1 MTPPATPLSRHA
13 LGLDRPPVRI
23 VHLGLGNFHR
33 AHQAWYTE
41 HAADRADWGIAG
53 FAVRGASLA
62 HRLAGQDGLYSL
74 TERGP
79 ETDSVSIIG
88 SLVEAHAGD
97 DPRFGELLADPA
109 TAVVTL
115 TITEAGYR
123 FDATPPLALTR
134 LVAGLEARRLARG
147 GPLAIVSCDNLPAN
161 GAATRRAVMGL
172 ATALDRSLD
181 GWIDENVTF
190 VSTSVDR
197 ITPHLPDAE
206 LAALRTASGWEDATP
221 VVAEPFSDWVLQG
234 DFPAGRPH
242 WESAGARFVDDV
254 EPFERRKLWLL
265 NGAHTILAASGP
277 RRGHQTVAAAFADPH
292 CRELVDGF
300 WREAE
305 RHLDV
310 PALDIPN
317 YLAQLR
323 DRFANP
329 RIAHR
334 LSDIADQAPAK
345 VRVRLLPVLEAERAA
360 GRPGAGTLRALA
372 DAPELLSILT
382 FSAPEGTP

>member
-1 MTPPATPLSRHA
+1 
-13 LGLDRPPVRI
+13 VRI
-23 VHLGLGNFHR
+23 VHLGLGNFQR

-53 FAVRGASLA
+53 FAVRGAGLA
-62 HRLAGQDGLYSL
+62 ERLAAQDGLYSL
-74 TERGP
+74 IERGP
-79 ETDSVSIIG
+79 DTDSVSVVG

-97 DPRFGELLADPA
+97 DPRLAELLAAPT

-123 FDATPPLALTR
+123 LDDTPPVALTR
-134 LVAGLEARRLARG
+134 LVAGLEARRRAHG
-147 GPLAIVSCDNLPAN
+147 GSLAIVCCDNLPAN
-161 GAATRRAVMGL
+161 GAATRRAVLGI

-181 GWIDENVTF
+181 GWIDENVSF

-206 LAALRTASGWEDATP
+206 LAVLRTASGWDDAAP
-221 VVAEPFSDWVLQG
+221 VVTEPFSDWVLHG
-234 DFPAGRPH
+234 DFPAGRPQ

-277 RRGHQTVAAAFADPH
+277 GRGHQTVAAAFADPY
-292 CRELVDGF
+292 CRDLVTGF
-300 WREAE
+300 WGEAS
-305 RHLDV
+305 RHLTDQS
-310 PALDIPN
+310 LDIPG

-323 DRFANP
+323 DRFANA

-345 VRVRLLPVLEAERAA
+345 VRVRLLPVLRAERAA
-360 GRPGAGTLRALA
+360 GRDGAATLRSLA
-372 DAPELLSILT
+372 DAPELLAILT